1 MRQTLCATCYGLLL
15 SLCGIVACVFYMS
28 ASDVFADELNCP
40 RSIGA
45 TCFRYDRYQESFD
58 RNQQAKLAL
67 EVFNTT
73 YAYNV
78 ESQGTFAKRRF
89 GCQGAFCSSGE
100 EEING
105 YTVFGDFT
113 GLQMRYSPISNLSLY
128 GGVFFAIPFGGEDTI
143 RQIRPIVA
151 LTYQPYD
158 GVHLI
163 AGTLQVRHPFHDA
176 VFDDFVYFV
185 RPIEQGLQLLVDQK
199 YYRQDLFINWY
210 QENTKLTNE
219 RFDVGYVGKL
229 MFGPLRF
236 NVQYHWDHAGG
247 EIPAPDFRPLEA
259 RNNTAWMVG
268 PELVFSTPFSSWPLW
283 EEVGVSAAMFGTRDQ
298 PNTRTP
304 EQTNQGHGSEVRGW
318 VIVDGVKVSLARWT
332 SDNFFAANGDRFFGV
347 RQMTEVN
354 VAKFFDIHRAATIE
368 LGAWLRVVD
377 EKTGNPNFR
386 NSSVPANIVYLAVH
400 WDFSVG
406 LDRFLN

>member
-1 MRQTLCATCYGLLL
+1 MRETSWATCYGLLL
-15 SLCGIVACVFYMS
+15 GLCGIVACVFYLS
-28 ASDVFADELNCP
+28 ASDVFADELDCP
-40 RSIGA
+40 RSVGA
-45 TCFRYDRYQESFD
+45 TCFRYDRYLKSFD
-58 RNQQAKLAL
+58 QNQQPKVAL

-78 ESQGTFAKRRF
+78 EPQGTNANRRF
-89 GCQGAFCSSGE
+89 GCQGGFCSSGE

-113 GLQMRYSPISNLSLY
+113 GVQLRYSPISNLSLY

-151 LTYQPYD
+151 LSYQPYD
-158 GVHLI
+158 GIHLI

-176 VFDDFVYFV
+176 VFDDFMYFV
-185 RPIEQGLQLLVDQK
+185 RPIEQGLQFLVDQK

-247 EIPAPDFRPLEA
+247 EIPFPDFRSLQV

-268 PELVFSTPFSSWPLW
+268 PEIVFSTPLSAWPLW

-298 PNTRTP
+298 PNTRMP

-318 VIVDGVKVSLARWT
+318 VIVNGVKVSLARWK

-347 RQMTEVN
+347 SQMTEVN

-368 LGAWLRVVD
+368 LGAWLRFVD
-377 EKTGNPNFR
+377 EKSG
-386 NSSVPANIVYLAVH
+386 VPTNIVYLAVH
-400 WDFSVG
+400 WDFSAG
-406 LDRFLN
+406 LDRFLNQPSGSR